1 MSVLLQIKEKEKLF
15 VEKTPN
21 VENENNSLLLTG
33 KELSIHETGDL
44 TNTTEPESEQIQD
57 KGSTQLDGQ
66 ETLSKDNNEP
76 NSSVAANDTFGVEFS
91 AVDSPPKFIIPKTS
105 GDDPP
110 NTSEKLS
117 IVEKMLQEKTL
128 CFAVEEAIKSHTN
141 PVQEE
146 KITAKKITVET
157 TDTGSPYIY
166 QETAKSQVVVHD
178 VEHDQATTAKIKE
191 TPKVTQNNEGN
202 GSDVTMETS
211 SESSSEMDSE
221 IDGEIADLESCLNN
235 EQGNKKKKEININNV
250 VRSLKERKS
259 SVDETRELILK
270 NSNEKK
276 SNTLMLDDSND
287 ESSPLLINESG
298 DSSNESKN
306 KSSKP
311 DKSRRKGI
319 PAKVCNR
326 SSTSTESS
334 VSSSESKSKDC
345 SEVLD
350 EVNGQFRRSSEDSD
364 VTIVL
369 VTENTTPQKDTP
381 KPVRSVN
388 LSENVS
394 LSVVNTPSS
403 NLVMECLD
411 SDLNDQNTTDSSSK
425 NFTLRPTARKTFPN
439 NQKQMEICGLTKTIS
454 QSKPNANHP
463 PPLKNLIDQT
473 KVYEI
478 NQLKN
483 GNPSI
488 GLSHIPSGSK
498 PSIGRVSAKLEEIK
512 EKVLYWHLV

>member
-1 MSVLLQIKEKEKLF
+1 MSVLLQIKEKEKLS

-21 VENENNSLLLTG
+21 VENENTSLLLTG
-33 KELSIHETGDL
+33 KEISNFETGDL
-44 TNTTEPESEQIQD
+44 TNITEPESEQIQD

-66 ETLSKDNNEP
+66 ETLLKDNNEP
-76 NSSVAANDTFGVEFS
+76 TSSMAAIDTFGVEFS

-105 GDDPP
+105 GDDLP
-110 NTSEKLS
+110 NTSKKVS

-141 PVQEE
+141 PVHEE
-146 KITAKKITVET
+146 KATTEKMTVKT
-157 TDTGSPYIY
+157 TDEGSPYIV
-166 QETAKSQVVVHD
+166 QETAESQVLVHD
-178 VEHDQATTAKIKE
+178 VGHDQEPTAKIKE
-191 TPKVTQNNEGN
+191 TPKVTPNNEGN
-202 GSDVTMETS
+202 GSEVEMETS
-211 SESSSEMDSE
+211 SESSSEIDSE
-221 IDGEIADLESCLNN
+221 IDGEIADLDFRLNN

-259 SVDETRELILK
+259 SVDETRELIH
-270 NSNEKK
+270 SNYNNKK
-276 SNTLMLDDSND
+276 SNALMLDESND

-306 KSSKP
+306 KSIKP

-369 VTENTTPQKDTP
+369 VTDNVTPQKDTP
-381 KPVRSVN
+381 KQVRSVN
-388 LSENVS
+388 ISKSLSI
-394 LSVVNTPSS
+394 SVVNKPSS

-411 SDLNDQNTTDSSSK
+411 SDLDDQNTTDSSSRD
-425 NFTLRPTARKTFPN
+425 FTLRPTARKTFPN
-439 NQKQMEICGLTKTIS
+439 NPKAMDICNSTKTIC
-454 QSKPNANHP
+454 QNKPNESNP
-463 PPLKNLIDQT
+463 PKLKNFLPQT

-478 NQLKN
+478 NQLRN

-488 GLSHIPSGSK
+488 GLQTSGSK
-498 PSIGRVSAKLEEIK
+498 PSIGPVSAKLEEIT
-512 EKVLYWHLV
+512 EKVLIGN